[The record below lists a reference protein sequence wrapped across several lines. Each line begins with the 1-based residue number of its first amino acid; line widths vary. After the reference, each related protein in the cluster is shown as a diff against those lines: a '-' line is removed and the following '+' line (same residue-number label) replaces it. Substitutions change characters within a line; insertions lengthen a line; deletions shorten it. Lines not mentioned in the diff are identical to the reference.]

1 MRNSLKIFK
10 KMENKDIVID
20 REKKLMLL
28 RWLKNGVINVEEL
41 HHLHSES
48 GVYRGMSMEE
58 ARAFI
63 KELEEKY

>member
-1 MRNSLKIFK
+1 
-10 KMENKDIVID
+10 
-20 REKKLMLL
+20 MLL

-41 HHLHSES
+41 HRLHSES

>member
-1 MRNSLKIFK
+1 
-10 KMENKDIVID
+10 MENKDIVID

-28 RWLKNGVINVEEL
+28 RWLKNGVINGEEL
-41 HHLHSES
+41 HRLHSQSE
-48 GVYRGMSMEE
+48 VCRGMSMEE